1 METKKIIKE
10 MVSRYG
16 SMQLIIAIEEMSELT
31 KEIAK
36 DLRGKG
42 KREHIIE
49 EMADVQLILDELKE
63 YYNISQDDIYKV
75 KRKKVIR
82 TKKLYLNDNPVQE
95 NNCEEKSLMA
105 LEIIKEKGCDISWL
119 KYCIKENLIVEAYN
133 SGYHEYDKKLTQ
145 EEFNLLKEV
154 LE

>member
-10 MVSRYG
+10 MISKYG
-16 SMQLIIAIEEMSELT
+16 SMQLIIAIEEMSELI
-31 KEIAK
+31 KEISK

-63 YYNISQDDIYKV
+63 YYNINQEDIYKV

-82 TKKLYLNDNPVQE
+82 TKKLYLNDNPVHE
-95 NNCEEKSLMA
+95 NNCKEKSQNVFD
-105 LEIIKEKGCDISWL
+105 IIEG
-119 KYCIKENLIVEAYN
+119 ENDGN
-133 SGYHEYDKKLTQ
+133 
-145 EEFNLLKEV
+145 
-154 LE
+154 